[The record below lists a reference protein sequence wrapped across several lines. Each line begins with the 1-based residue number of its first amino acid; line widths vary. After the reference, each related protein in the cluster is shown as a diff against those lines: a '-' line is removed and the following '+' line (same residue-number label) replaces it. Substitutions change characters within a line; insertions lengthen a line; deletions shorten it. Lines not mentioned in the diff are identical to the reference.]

1 MRRWFF
7 CFFAVLLFVCGC
19 SAGASVPAQPKS
31 TAVPAASPATS
42 LLQDTLTFSRSDSL
56 SGFTATSGLLP
67 HHILSVGPDV
77 TLDADS
83 LSLDKV
89 NNEAFVITDDSLYTG
104 SEALI
109 YSDSSEVRLKNSM
122 ISGTAPYAHALFLS
136 DGSTCSMDHSILV
149 TTDIGQAA
157 AAASDDSSLEMTDCI
172 LASTGDGASCLLL
185 LNSRASA
192 NKTEFTVRDSQTSF
206 SVSLTNS
213 MLTLSGS
220 TVSGNIQYA
229 DLSTVACSDTRIT
242 AELFAENS
250 DAELTLSLAD
260 GSVLTGCSYDDS
272 AMSLHVSLDESS
284 SWVLTEDSF
293 VAGFQ
298 DADQNLSNIVSNGF
312 SLYYNSEHEG
322 NEWLSSR
329 TFSLPGG
336 GYLIPLI

>member
-1 MRRWFF
+1 MNRWFY
-7 CFFAVLLFVCGC
+7 CVFAALLFVYGC
-19 SAGASVPAQPKS
+19 SAGTAVPVQEQS
-31 TAVPAASPATS
+31 TAAPAASPATS
-42 LLQDTLTFSRSDSL
+42 LLQNTLSFTHSDSL
-56 SGFTATSGLLP
+56 SSFTATAGLLP

-77 TLDADS
+77 TLDADN

-89 NNEAFVITDDSLYTG
+89 NNEAFEISDDSLYTG

-109 YSDSSEVRLKNSM
+109 YSDSSVIRLKNSM
-122 ISGTAPYAHALFLS
+122 ISGTAPYSHALFL
-136 DGSTCSMDHSILV
+136 GNRSTCSMDHSILV

-157 AAASDDSSLEMTDCI
+157 VAVSDNSSLEMTDCI
-172 LASTGDGASCLLL
+172 LASTGEGASCLLL
-185 LNSRASA
+185 MDSNASA
-192 NKTEFTVRDSQTSF
+192 DKTEFTVRDSQTSF
-206 SVSLTNS
+206 SVSLENS
-213 MLTLSGS
+213 SLTLSGS
-220 TVSGNIQYA
+220 TISGNLQYA
-229 DLSTVACSDTRIT
+229 GLNTVACSDSGIT

-250 DAELTLSLAD
+250 DAELTLSLTE

-293 VAGFQ
+293 VAGFH
-298 DADQNLSNIVSNGF
+298 DADQNLSNIMSNGF